1 MRLKEAR
8 VRFVETTSIQS
19 KGKAAYDRRFSLP
32 SQSGSLVCL
41 GLPLVWLKGG
51 LEGWLVILSSV
62 KRSVVIMLAEERR
75 GREKK

>member
-1 MRLKEAR
+1 MDYCGSS
-8 VRFVETTSIQS
+8 VVEGGPGSIRGNNLFC

-51 LEGWLVILSSV
+51 LEG
-62 KRSVVIMLAEERR
+62 
-75 GREKK
+75 